1 MLRLILCS
9 LFLLALPAVAADCLK
24 VSESGFEIDKSEV
37 GAGEVHWHALIEN
50 ECDRGQDAMLTVE
63 FLDGDQ
69 QMIYE
74 VQDQL
79 VVERQGQAQAE
90 RTIYVPA
97 MYLDEIKGLNIRL
110 EARERPF

>member
-1 MLRLILCS
+1 MLRLIVFTLS
-9 LFLLALPAVAADCLK
+9 LLALPVVAADCLK
-24 VSESGFEIDKSEV
+24 VAESGFDIDKSEV

-50 ECDRGQDAMLTVE
+50 ECDRNQDAMLSVE

-69 QMIYE
+69 QVIYE

-79 VVERQGQAQAE
+79 VVERQGQAQAG

-97 MYLDEIKGLNIRL
+97 MYLDEIKGINIQL

>member
-1 MLRLILCS
+1 MLRLIVFTLS
-9 LFLLALPAVAADCLK
+9 LLVLPAVAADCLE
-24 VSESGFEIDKSEV
+24 VAESGFDIDKSEV

-50 ECDRGQDAMLTVE
+50 ECDRNQDAMLTVE

-79 VVERQGQAQAE
+79 VVERQGQAQAG

-97 MYLDEIKGLNIRL
+97 MYLDEIKGINIRL